1 MNIISTFLLPFVAI
15 ALALT
20 QGSSQVGQSNEQPPL
35 SIKNLRNVPTEI
47 VVEGRSLSLST
58 YPWRD
63 FMPTTFPAPNGSPL
77 MVVLKVASS
86 DNKPLPSGMRL
97 ERAWVLFGEEMWE
110 ASDFRSGRRPVK
122 DGWIIC
128 AETPVCEATI
138 RGGPKW
144 GPGVFVDVVVRLI
157 DKEGRHHL
165 LRAPKQLILRSD

>member
-1 MNIISTFLLPFVAI
+1 MKIISIFLLPFVAI

-20 QGSSQVGQSNEQPPL
+20 QGSAQVGQSNEQPL
-35 SIKNLRNVPTEI
+35 SIKELRNVPTEI
-47 VVEGRSLSLST
+47 LVEGRSLSLSS

-63 FMPTTFPAPNGSPL
+63 FMPSTFPSPNGSPL
-77 MVVLKVASS
+77 MVVLKVATAEK
-86 DNKPLPSGMRL
+86 KPLPGGVRL
-97 ERAWVLFGEEMWE
+97 EGAWVLFGEEIWE

-144 GPGVFVDVVVRLI
+144 GPGVFVDVVVRLT
-157 DKEGRHHL
+157 DKEGRRHL